1 MQAKKPKILS
11 LVWYQFLPANFGG
24 QQRIASFNEAL
35 SKNVEL
41 ICLCSKNNNASAIDS
56 YAVYPLLPNTKLQ
69 VINPFTWIFIIQFCK
84 KENITHVIIEH
95 PYHVIT
101 SFILKYLY
109 SIKIIHASHNIE
121 FERFKLLKK
130 WYWKV
135 LLYAEKW
142 LCSFADL
149 SIFITKQDQ
158 QKAINFFKISNRKSM
173 VIPHGI
179 TRKNVQEKKSQ
190 QQQIKAALEIP
201 EEHNIF
207 LFNGTLDYLPN
218 VKAVEA
224 IAALLIPYLNNINK
238 NYTIL
243 ITGRIELIQ
252 FQYLKQYQNN
262 QLKILG
268 NVSNSSDYF
277 LAADVYI
284 NPVLIGGGVQTK
296 TLEALSYNLP
306 VITFKH
312 MLQGIEETVTRTN
325 IISINENDWQSFA
338 ANTWQAILNRSK
350 IPNEFFE
357 YYAVENYMA
366 EFLKKIKQL

>member
-1 MQAKKPKILS
+1 MQANKPKILS

-35 SKNVEL
+35 SKQAEL
-41 ICLCSKNNNASAIDS
+41 ICLCSKNNNSSAIDT

-69 VINPFTWIFIIQFCK
+69 VINPFTWKFIIQFCR
-84 KENITHVIIEH
+84 KEKITHVIIEH
-95 PYHVIT
+95 PYHAIT
-101 SFILKYLY
+101 AFLLKYLY
-109 SIKIIHASHNIE
+109 AIKIIHASHNIE

-158 QKAINFFKISNRKSM
+158 QKAIDFFKISNRRSM

-179 TRKNVQEKKSQ
+179 TQKNVQEKKSM
-190 QQQIKAALEIP
+190 QQQIKAVLNIP
-201 EEHNIF
+201 EEHAIF

-218 VKAVEA
+218 AKAVEA

-238 NYTIL
+238 NFTII
-243 ITGRIELIQ
+243 ITGRIELEQ

-268 NVSNSSDYF
+268 NVPNSSDYF

-284 NPVLIGGGVQTK
+284 NPVAIGGGVQTK

-306 VITFKH
+306 VIAFKH

-325 IISINENDWQSFA
+325 IFSINENDWQSFA
-338 ANTWQAILNRSK
+338 ANTWQAILNK
-350 IPNEFFE
+350 PNIPNEFFE
-357 YYAVENYMA
+357 YYAVENYIA
-366 EFLKKIKQL
+366 EFLKKTKQL

>member
-1 MQAKKPKILS
+1 MQANKPKILS

-35 SKNVEL
+35 SKQAEL
-41 ICLCSKNNNASAIDS
+41 ICLCSKNNNSSAIDT

-69 VINPFTWIFIIQFCK
+69 VINPFTWKFIIQFCR
-84 KENITHVIIEH
+84 KEKITHVIIEH
-95 PYHVIT
+95 PYHAIT
-101 SFILKYLY
+101 AFLLKYLY
-109 SIKIIHASHNIE
+109 AIKIIHASHNIE

-135 LLYAEKW
+135 LFYAEKW

-158 QKAINFFKISNRKSM
+158 QKAFEFFKISNRKTM

-190 QQQIKAALEIP
+190 HQQIKAALEIP

-243 ITGRIELIQ
+243 ITGRIELTQ
-252 FQYLKQYQNN
+252 FQYLKQYHNN

-268 NVSNSSDYF
+268 NVPNSSDYF

-284 NPVLIGGGVQTK
+284 NPVAIGGGVQTK

-306 VITFKH
+306 VVTFKN

-325 IISINENDWQSFA
+325 IFSINENDWQGFA
-338 ANTWQAILNRSK
+338 ANTWQAVLNK
-350 IPNEFFE
+350 PNIPNEFFE
-357 YYAVENYMA
+357 YYAVEKYIA